1 MRYLLK
7 NEIVAR
13 KRSVVLNKER
23 EKKKGKKI
31 DAHPLIIFK

>member
-23 EKKKGKKI
+23 ERKKKEKR
-31 DAHPLIIFK
+31 